1 MQFELETARARK
13 LICTQPS
20 RKERI
25 RPFLIGENWF
35 AEMTRLIAEWVGD
48 HMLVA
53 VVDEDVA
60 QRFPER
66 IEALY
71 QAVPRLRTIQ
81 IKGGEQAKTFA
92 TMEQI
97 YNFMIENEFHRDDHL
112 LALGGGAVGDVTGM
126 VAATYTR
133 GIHWINV
140 PTTGISQI
148 DCGVGGKSALNV
160 GFHKNFCGTFYWPNV
175 TMVDTTFLDALP
187 ERMFAVAIPV
197 LAKILMVDDEPM
209 YRKLQAAV
217 AAGKTAHAIRSDLL
231 DYTEAAIRVKSKVI
245 GEDPYQLNT
254 RQALLI
260 GHTTAHALETASR
273 LHLHHGEALSI
284 GLAFES
290 FIAEQRGLLDSAE
303 RKGLLDLLETCQLPT
318 ALPTELHDRL
328 LMDSMRRAKR
338 NRGRKVLF
346 SLPGNP
352 GTVFKQW
359 PGCQVE
365 LPLDELW
372 SIFTKYRMVHS

>member
-1 MQFELETARARK
+1 MQFELESSRARK
-13 LICTQPS
+13 LVCMQPP

-35 AEMTRLIAEWVGD
+35 DEMTKLIAEFVGD
-48 HMLVA
+48 HMLVV

-60 QRFPER
+60 TRFPER

-71 QAVPRLRTIQ
+71 NAVPRLRTIS

-92 TMEQI
+92 SMEQI
-97 YNFMIENEFHRDDHL
+97 YQFMIENEFHRDDHL
-112 LALGGGAVGDVTGM
+112 MAMGGGAVGDVTGM

-133 GIHWINV
+133 GIHWINM

-175 TMVDTTFLDALP
+175 TLVDTSFLDSLP

-197 LAKILMVDDEPM
+197 LAKILMVDDVSM
-209 YRKLQAAV
+209 YRKLQDAV
-217 AAGKTAHAIRSDLL
+217 AKGKSAQAIRPDLL
-231 DYTEAAIRVKSKVI
+231 DYTEAAIKVKSKVI
-245 GEDPYQLNT
+245 GEDPYQINT

-290 FIAEQRGLLDSAE
+290 YIAEQRGLLDTSE

-338 NRGRKVLF
+338 NRGRNVLF
-346 SLPGNP
+346 SLPANP
-352 GTVFKQW
+352 GTIYKEW
-359 PGCQVE
+359 PASQVD

>member
-1 MQFELETARARK
+1 MQFNLETKKAREI
-13 LICTQPS
+13 ICTQPQ
-20 RKERI
+20 RKEKA

-35 AEMTRLIAEWVGD
+35 DEIAKLIANAVGD
-48 HMLVA
+48 HMLVT

-60 QRFPER
+60 QRYPER
-66 IEALY
+66 IKALY
-71 QAVPRLRTIQ
+71 NAVPRLRTIT

-97 YNFMIENEFHRDDHL
+97 YQFMIENEFHRDDHL
-112 LALGGGAVGDVTGM
+112 MALGGGTIGDVTGM

-133 GIHWINV
+133 GVHWINV

-160 GFHKNFCGTFYWPNV
+160 GFHKNFAGTFYWPNV
-175 TMVDTTFLDALP
+175 TLVDISFLDSLP
-187 ERMFAVAIPV
+187 ERMFAAAIPV
-197 LAKILMVDDEPM
+197 LAKILMVDDAPM
-209 YRKLQAAV
+209 YSKLEAAV
-217 AAGKTAHAIRSDLL
+217 ATGKSAQAIRPDLL
-231 DYTEAAIRVKSKVI
+231 DYTEAAIKVKGKVT
-245 GEDPYQLNT
+245 GEDPYQLKT

-260 GHTTAHALETASR
+260 GNTTAHALETASR

-290 FIAEQRGLLDSAE
+290 FISVKRGLMTTAE
-303 RKGLLDLLETCQLPT
+303 RKGLLDLLETSQLPI

-338 NRGRKVLF
+338 NRGRNVLF
-346 SLPGNP
+346 SLPATP
-352 GTVFKQW
+352 GAVYKNW
-359 PGCQVE
+359 PASQVE
-365 LPLDELW
+365 LSLDELW
-372 SIFTKYRMVHS
+372 SILTQHRMQHS